1 MAMFEPGH
9 LHIERHALN
18 KDDYSYNLCIDY
30 EVAHDPKEGRG
41 MQFTLHGTIEDKP
54 LKEQFFLAKDQAFDF
69 ARHAARIAQ
78 QHGMPK
84 SANISSLHKYYD
96 EMFEDVRKQLDIKS
110 GDPMNPEHLE

>member
-30 EVAHDPKEGRG
+30 ELAQDPKEGRG

-54 LKEQFFLAKDQAFDF
+54 SRSSSSWPRTRPSTSPAMP
-69 ARHAARIAQ
+69 RVSPSNTGCPRARIFRPCTSTTTRCSKTCA
-78 QHGMPK
+78 G
-84 SANISSLHKYYD
+84 NWTSSPAT
-96 EMFEDVRKQLDIKS
+96 R
-110 GDPMNPEHLE
+110 